1 MTTHTRIQLPFNHA
15 QVMTDFTTCKSGGL
29 RTFIS
34 SIGFKVGA
42 MTKTDY
48 LHLVNLIECYNESR
62 RDDDDLKTS
71 IEDMTAQARA
81 MNQQWDSTALVSLTR
96 LAPETETE
104 TETKPAP
111 DTLKE
116 CLKKALTP
124 APAPAPVM
132 PESLLKYGVMG
143 QEIFDAVIAGASA
156 GLDIAKVEEICN
168 AMIAGQPARRI
179 EITIDQGKVKEIKTP
194 HAALEKCLNFLSM
207 RKATGDSLNLYV
219 WGPVASGKSTLA
231 KQIAH
236 VYGIDLYVMGC
247 TFEPTDL
254 TGYKS
259 VDGSFIRTRF
269 LDMFEAGGVLLWDEY
284 DRSSAVAVQV
294 INDALANGVYFDIT
308 GRKIMKHKDFYLIAS
323 GNTPMTGSTG
333 RHEAEK
339 QDAAIRDRFIF
350 VHIPYDELL
359 EKTLAPH
366 KGWYNRVI
374 SLRRAVERLHID
386 IDVSPRATYDGG
398 MFADSMGWEDLED
411 AFIFKGLPKETADK
425 IRANA

>member
-1 MTTHTRIQLPFNHA
+1 MTTHNKIKVPFNYG
-15 QVMTDFTTCKSGGL
+15 QIMCDFTSCKSGGL

-42 MTKTDY
+42 MTKPDY
-48 LHLVNLIECYNESR
+48 LALVSLIECYNDSP
-62 RDDDDLKTS
+62 RDDDDLM
-71 IEDMTAQARA
+71 ILLEDMEGQAKVMR
-81 MNQQWDSTALVSLTR
+81 QGWDNTALVSLTR

-111 DTLKE
+111 KPDTLAE
-116 CLKKALTP
+116 GLKKALN
-124 APAPAPVM
+124 PAPVM

-259 VDGSFIRTRF
+259 VDGTFIRTRF

-350 VHIPYDELL
+350 VHIPYDEML

-374 SLRRAVERLHID
+374 SLRRAVERLHVD